1 MARRGVGRRGQRGVA
16 LPSSVVLLSV
26 VAVVVAVVAFVLT
39 GGRQHD
45 GEREITP
52 AADTPSATARAH
64 PHAHRAK
71 HHHAKPKPKPKPIK
85 RDTVDVVVFN
95 NTNIHGLAA
104 TVASKVSTIGWNVVG
119 ADNWV
124 GTVPATTV
132 YYPPKL
138 KAAGKL
144 LALDL
149 GIKRTHVAA
158 TSSMKTDRLT
168 IVLTGPLS

>member
-1 MARRGVGRRGQRGVA
+1 MTRDQRGVA
-16 LPSSVVLLSV
+16 LPSSVVLLSI
-26 VAVVVAVVAFVLT
+26 VAVVMAVVAFVVT
-39 GGRQHD
+39 GGTHHD

-52 AADTPSATARAH
+52 AADTPSASAPAH
-64 PHAHRAK
+64 PHATRTK
-71 HHHAKPKPKPKPIK
+71 HHHKKPKPPVVK
-85 RDTVDVVVFN
+85 RSAVDVEVFN

-104 TVASKVSTIGWNVVG
+104 TVASKASAIGWQVVG

-132 YYPPKL
+132 YYPLNL

-149 GIKRTHVAA
+149 GIKRTHVAE
-158 TSSMKTDRLT
+158 TSSMKADRLT

>member
-1 MARRGVGRRGQRGVA
+1 MTTRRGIGPRDQRGVA

-26 VAVVVAVVAFVLT
+26 VAVVMAVVAFVVT
-39 GGRQHD
+39 GGRHHD
-45 GEREITP
+45 SEREITP
-52 AADTPSATARAH
+52 AADTPSASAPAR
-64 PHAHRAK
+64 PHATHHR
-71 HHHAKPKPKPKPIK
+71 HHTKPKPPAIK
-85 RDTVDVVVFN
+85 RGTINVEVFN

-104 TVASKVSTIGWNVVG
+104 TVASKASTIGWNVVG

-138 KAAGKL
+138 KAAGKK

-149 GIKRTHVAA
+149 GIKRIHVAE
-158 TSSMKTDRLT
+158 TDSMKADRLT